1 MQVFQNV
8 KGAAKPYQVD
18 QLLDAIDSIEALYPD
33 FKRE

>member
-8 KGAAKPYQVD
+8 KGAAKPYQID
-18 QLLDAIDSIEALYPD
+18 QLLDAVDYIEEHYPD